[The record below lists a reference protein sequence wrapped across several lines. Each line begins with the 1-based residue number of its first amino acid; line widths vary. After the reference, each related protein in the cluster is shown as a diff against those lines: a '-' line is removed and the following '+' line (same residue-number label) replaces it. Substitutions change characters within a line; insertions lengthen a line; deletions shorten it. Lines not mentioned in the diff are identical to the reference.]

1 MSGEFPSSH
10 HHFPISTRC
19 TLFVAAYFR
28 PKPTFYQMQLRIC
41 TKVFSKINVNKIF
54 FFSILT
60 SGLLSDKPFNLKIIY
75 FACFILFMSGGQEIE
90 FQEI

>member
-1 MSGEFPSSH
+1 
-10 HHFPISTRC
+10 
-19 TLFVAAYFR
+19 
-28 PKPTFYQMQLRIC
+28 LR
-41 TKVFSKINVNKIF
+41 
-54 FFSILT
+54 